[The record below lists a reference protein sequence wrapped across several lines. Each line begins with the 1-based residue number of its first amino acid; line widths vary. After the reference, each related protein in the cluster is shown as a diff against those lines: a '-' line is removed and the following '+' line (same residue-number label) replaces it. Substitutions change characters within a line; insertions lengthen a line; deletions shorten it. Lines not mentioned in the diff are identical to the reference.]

1 MLTSTATTTHRA
13 LNFGANFP
21 RFYESDEDR
30 SPQGYEEELNQH
42 RYKAL
47 LKALLT
53 RQDSLS
59 IPEHIFERESLKQEV
74 NRLLERESLKQEV
87 NRLLESAGE
96 ENWDG
101 EGALAI
107 TRSLVEIAHEVI
119 EQLPVY
125 AGKPDV
131 EATPHGEI
139 DFDWVVD
146 QNTMLT
152 VSVAAPKVIAFA
164 GTFPE
169 ARLKGEAEW
178 TGELP
183 HFVEC
188 CLKQI
193 GEL

>member
-1 MLTSTATTTHRA
+1 MLTSPATTTHRD
-13 LNFGANFP
+13 LNFGANFT
-21 RFYESDEDR
+21 RFYESYKYK
-30 SPQGYEEELNQH
+30 SAQGYEEEVNGLL
-42 RYKAL
+42 YKAL
-47 LKALLT
+47 LT
-53 RQDSLS
+53 GQDSLP
-59 IPEHIFERESLKQEV
+59 IPEDIF
-74 NRLLERESLKQEV
+74 ERESLKQEV

-146 QNTMLT
+146 QNTMFT